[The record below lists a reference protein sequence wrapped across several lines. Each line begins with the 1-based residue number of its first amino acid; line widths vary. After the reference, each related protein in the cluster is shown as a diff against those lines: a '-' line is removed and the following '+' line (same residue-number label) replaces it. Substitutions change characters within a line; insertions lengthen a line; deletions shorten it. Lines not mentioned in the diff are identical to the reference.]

1 MTTMNHV
8 HYSRSVKMKDS
19 SLTEAMY
26 IAQQNADNFDN
37 LMGLIFMIAFMWF
50 MLKMMDA

>member
-1 MTTMNHV
+1 MSEQN
-8 HYSRSVKMKDS
+8 
-19 SLTEAMY
+19 LTEAMY